1 MHDLMKTITL
11 DEEAYDLLK
20 MWKTSNKESFSKVV
34 KRVVPT
40 PGTLGAL
47 LSYVEEAGTSRLP
60 GNEALDEAI
69 NLRPPAKNNP
79 WS

>member
-1 MHDLMKTITL
+1 MKTITL

-34 KRVVPT
+34 KRVVPV

-60 GNEALDEAI
+60 GNEAMETSI
-69 NLRPPAKNNP
+69 NVRPTTKHDP